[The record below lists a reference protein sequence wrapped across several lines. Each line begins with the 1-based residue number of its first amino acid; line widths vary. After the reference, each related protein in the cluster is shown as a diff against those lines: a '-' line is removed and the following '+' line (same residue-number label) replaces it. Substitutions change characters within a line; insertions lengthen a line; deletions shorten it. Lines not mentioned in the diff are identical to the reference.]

1 VRSFAVHQTM
11 LATAVP
17 LGHHCTEELYEDSE
31 VVTTVQST
39 EREASGSNSDEVYGA
54 ASFA

>member
-1 VRSFAVHQTM
+1 M